1 MSGSACFRMGK
12 VLPRGGGQARPGAE
26 AQQKSVDGCELL
38 AFLQVGE
45 EVLGQAVR
53 HVFKAVCVFPL
64 MDLVQLRADV
74 VGVEPEHEVGHMY
87 HLSISRRIRRVLM
100 RL

>member
-45 EVLGQAVR
+45 EVFGQAVYDILK
-53 HVFKAVCVFPL
+53 VTDIFSLVNF
-64 MDLVQLRADV
+64 VQLRVNV
-74 VGVEPEHEVGHMY
+74 VGVEPEHKVRLISL
-87 HLSISRRIRRVLM
+87 LSFARLISR
-100 RL
+100 